1 MLHIIVRSY
10 AGENKKERPHYYS
23 KSLALA
29 SLVRSAQ
36 ELPHGS
42 AEIVFCN
49 DGPMPAERTRF
60 MERFGEVVARTDRGL
75 KCSLLTALDLPRE
88 RGWAPGDMVWFA
100 EDDYLY
106 HPSAFRA
113 LVAAGEAFPSASY
126 FGLYALIGSR
136 LPNGAEYPETHRIPA
151 RWQSSE
157 PVLVDGHPWRKGL
170 STTSTFGAR
179 VKAIADDRRMTRLAM
194 RSGSDWD
201 HTTCLMY
208 QGHQPYSL
216 TSLVGALVER
226 ERYGG
231 RLRRAGI
238 FAGRIALGVYQA
250 LRSRRAGA
258 SRVLMAADPPLI
270 THLETEHMA
279 AGKDWTAVALE
290 TQAWLN
296 SEEVQA

>member
-10 AGENKKERPHYYS
+10 GGENKKERPQYYS
-23 KSLALA
+23 KTLALA
-29 SLVRSAQ
+29 SLIRSAL

-42 AEIVFCN
+42 SELVFCN
-49 DGPMPAERTRF
+49 DGPMPADRPRL
-60 MERFGEVVARTDRGL
+60 MERFGEVIARPDRGL
-75 KCSLLTALDLPRE
+75 KDSLLTALDLPRE
-88 RGWAPGDMVWFA
+88 RGWAPDDLVWFA

-106 HPSAFRA
+106 SPSAFPA
-113 LVAAGEAFPSASY
+113 LVAAGAALPSASY
-126 FGLYALIGSR
+126 FGLYALIGPR
-136 LPNGAEYPETHRIPA
+136 LPNGADHPETHRIPPQWA
-151 RWQSSE
+151 GSE
-157 PVLVDGHPWRKGL
+157 PVLIDGHPWRKAL

-201 HTTCLMY
+201 HTACLMY
-208 QGHQPYSL
+208 QGYQPYPL
-216 TSLVGALVER
+216 TSLIGALAER

-238 FAGRIALGVYQA
+238 FAGRMALGFYQA

-258 SRVLMAADPPLI
+258 RKVLMAADPPLI

-279 AGKDWTAVALE
+279 AGTDWAAVAHE
-290 TQAWLN
+290 THAWLN
-296 SEEVQA
+296 DAEVQV